1 MVIDALKNSAATEK
15 LHFAFKQV
23 FDYVKTHDLAK
34 FDLGRIELDGER
46 LYINIAE
53 VQGKEKNEAVLET
66 HNNYIDIQFPLNGE
80 EIYAWESRSLLVH
93 PRQVYNAKEDI
104 TFYTDKAALY
114 FKLTPG
120 KFAVFFPEDGHAPC
134 IGQGKIKKAIA
145 KVRIEESK
153 IDYDK

>member
-15 LHFAFKQV
+15 LHSAFKQV

-46 LYINIAE
+46 LYIN
-53 VQGKEKNEAVLET
+53 
-66 HNNYIDIQFPLNGE
+66 
-80 EIYAWESRSLLVH
+80 AWESRSLLVH